1 MGYDEDYKNSDVS
14 IWMLDKD
21 VEKWGIELKM
31 ETPQIEWCFQF
42 EKWKDFDNVRYAHVV
57 NLRPTRMIHNR
68 WWFFF

>member
-1 MGYDEDYKNSDVS
+1 MGYDEDYKNLDVS

-57 NLRPTRMIHNR
+57 NRRPTRMIHNR